1 MEAMNYVDV
10 VDTLACR
17 GGLHICCIFTL
28 HNNHEFSDFF
38 TIYGVVF
45 DVRCEIGRA
54 LGTSRIV
61 TGRSDKGFPVGISA
75 CCYHVDE
82 GFFQL

>member
-1 MEAMNYVDV
+1 MLSQPVGG

-17 GGLHICCIFTL
+17 GGLHICFIFTL
-28 HNNHEFSDFF
+28 HNNHEFSDFVTF
-38 TIYGVVF
+38 YGVVF

-61 TGRSDKGFPVGISA
+61 TGRSHKGLPVGISA
-75 CCYHVDE
+75 CRYRFDA
-82 GFFQL
+82 GLFQL